1 MVSLIWGFLLLLGI
15 FYSFISGNLSLVN
28 EEVLKSSAQALEMF
42 LTMFPVIVLWMGLMQ
57 IASDSGLLKKI
68 SYKFSFILKRLFPSI
83 PDGHEA
89 LGLIA
94 SNIIV
99 NMVGLG
105 SAATPFGLKAM
116 EKLQELNDE
125 KDTASE
131 AMITFL
137 VLNTSGVTLIP
148 TSIISLRALYG
159 SSDPSGI
166 ISMALMATAC
176 ASVAGLTMDY
186 FIRKKNKK
194 TVK

>member
-1 MVSLIWGFLLLLGI
+1 MVSIIWGLLILVGI

-28 EEVLKSSAQALEMF
+28 DEVLKSSAQSLEMF
-42 LTMFPVIVLWMGLMQ
+42 TTMFPVIVLWMGLMQ
-57 IASDSGLLKKI
+57 IASDSGLLSKVA
-68 SYKFSFILKRLFPSI
+68 YKFSFILKRLFPSI
-83 PDGHEA
+83 PEGHES

-116 EKLQELNDE
+116 EKLQEINDK
-125 KDTASE
+125 KDTASP

-148 TSIISLRALYG
+148 TAIIGLRAMYGSANPGEIISTAL
-159 SSDPSGI
+159 I
-166 ISMALMATAC
+166 ATIC
-176 ASVAGLTMDY
+176 ATVAGLSLDY
-186 FIRKKNKK
+186 LIRKKNRNR
-194 TVK
+194 